1 MDKDANMRGQLLNAY
16 DDPSGALSNVVRYS
30 REQAFVKV
38 RRATDRHY
46 RKLLSAG
53 RLFEAKFAP
62 GAQLGPEAP
71 QLAGATDYGVASR
84 ANASGAVWSN
94 WVSLGGNTKAF
105 AC

>member
-1 MDKDANMRGQLLNAY
+1 MRNNADPAAGQEL
-16 DDPSGALSNVVRYS
+16 G
-30 REQAFVKV
+30 E
-38 RRATDRHY
+38 
-46 RKLLSAG
+46 
-53 RLFEAKFAP
+53 
-62 GAQLGPEAP
+62 LGPEAP